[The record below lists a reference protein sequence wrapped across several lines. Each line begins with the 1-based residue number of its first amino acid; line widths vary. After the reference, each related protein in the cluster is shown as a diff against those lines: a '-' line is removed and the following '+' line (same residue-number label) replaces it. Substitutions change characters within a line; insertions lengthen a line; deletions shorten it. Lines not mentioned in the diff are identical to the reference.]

1 VPAGTPAAAIET
13 LSGALRAGVRHPDA
27 QQRLTALGVVPIG
40 GTPADYAA
48 NLRSETAKWAEV
60 VRKANV
66 TLD

>member
-1 VPAGTPAAAIET
+1 
-13 LSGALRAGVRHPDA
+13 VRHPDA
-27 QQRLTALGVVPIG
+27 QQRLTALGFVPIG

-60 VRKANV
+60 ERKANV